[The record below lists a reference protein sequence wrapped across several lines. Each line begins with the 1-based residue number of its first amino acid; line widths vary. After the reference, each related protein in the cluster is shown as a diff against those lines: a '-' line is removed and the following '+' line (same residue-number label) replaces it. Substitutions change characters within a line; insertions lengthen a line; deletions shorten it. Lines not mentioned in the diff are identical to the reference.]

1 MKKLICFT
9 LALVLML
16 TLVACGSA
24 QNQTPAAL
32 DGGQPTESAPSE
44 STTNEA
50 TEPEVTE
57 PEVTEPEV
65 TEPEV
70 TEPEGT
76 EPEVTEPEVTEPE
89 VTEPEVTEPEVTKP
103 EGTNP
108 EDTKPEGTKPE
119 GTKPEV
125 TDPKPAEPQKPVVK
139 NEFFNATNY
148 EMVEGQI
155 SVKPRHAYWKDG
167 ELVVECFVIN
177 GESYIVRNVEVSR
190 LVVETPD
197 GEVIAD
203 AYFANCHEEDVR
215 YGNWYTH
222 TFVFSREQVLME
234 NANLQTLVVKST
246 QSWNGI
252 VNEYFNSNDYFY
264 HMGSGSLIQEDP
276 AVAEKKLDVR
286 VRWAY
291 WDNGALK
298 VRLIVANGLDTVA
311 TNINVTNLT
320 FTNANG
326 VIATGVVG
334 VLQME
339 DHTNL
344 SVEPGQYADLEI
356 TITDG
361 VLAPDAELISA
372 DWSILFGYSR

>member
-24 QNQTPAAL
+24 QSQTPAAL

-50 TEPEVTE
+50 IEPEITEPEITEPEITEPEATEPEVTE
-57 PEVTEPEV
+57 PEVTEPAI
-65 TEPEV
+65 
-70 TEPEGT
+70 
-76 EPEVTEPEVTEPE
+76 
-89 VTEPEVTEPEVTKP
+89 TEPEVTKP
-103 EGTNP
+103 ES
-108 EDTKPEGTKPE
+108 TKPEI
-119 GTKPEV
+119 
-125 TDPKPAEPQKPVVK
+125 TDPKPVEPQKPVVK
-139 NEFFNATNY
+139 NEFLNATNY

-222 TFVFSREQVLME
+222 TFIFSGEHVLMQ
-234 NANLQTLVVKST
+234 NADLQELVLKST
-246 QSWNGI
+246 LSWNGI
-252 VNEYFNSNDYFY
+252 ANEYFNSNDFFY
-264 HMGSGSLIQEDP
+264 QMGSGSLKPEDP
-276 AVAEKKLDVR
+276 AVIEKKLDVR

-298 VRLIVANGLDTVA
+298 VRLIVANGLDTAA

-326 VIATGVVG
+326 VIATDVVG

-339 DHTNL
+339 DHTIL
-344 SVEPGQYADLEI
+344 SVEPGQYVDLEI
-356 TITDG
+356 TIMDG
-361 VLAPDAELISA
+361 VKAPDAELLSA
-372 DWSILFGYSR
+372 DWSLLFSYLH